1 MNPRPA
7 ASWLLFALFTCNA
20 GALMAQSYPS
30 KPIRV
35 IIATT
40 AGGTTDTIS
49 RLAGQDLTQ
58 RLGQPLV
65 MENRPGGNGVS
76 ATDACARAG
85 ADGHTLCIVSTNSM
99 SFAPHTVSKLPY
111 DTERDIRAVVHLYN
125 LIEGMVANPALPAN
139 SVKELQA
146 LALVKPGSL
155 NFGTLGAGSQ
165 PDVFRQWLAE
175 RWKTEIVGIHYKGA
189 QPIVQALVAGEIH
202 FTQISLGNSAGQ
214 LRAGKIK
221 ALAQGGGKR
230 SRQLPDVPTF
240 EEAGLDFHGGGW
252 WGVIASAAVPDA
264 IVHRINAEYARVL
277 REPKLVDFMD
287 NQFLEPV
294 GGPPETFAAFIR
306 RDRERA
312 GEIVKRYNIP
322 RE

>member
-1 MNPRPA
+1 MKLRIA
-7 ASWLLFALFTCNA
+7 ASWLVLVLLAPGA
-20 GALMAQSYPS
+20 GSLMAQSYPS

-49 RLAGQDLTQ
+49 RLAGQELAP

-65 MENRPGGNGVS
+65 MENRPGGNGVA
-76 ATDACARAG
+76 ATGACATAG
-85 ADGHTLCIVSTNSM
+85 PDGHTLCIVSTNNM
-99 SFAPHTVSKLPY
+99 SFAPHVVSKLPY
-111 DTERDIRAVVHLYN
+111 DSDRDIRAVVHLYN
-125 LIEGMVANPALPAN
+125 LIEGMVAHPSLPAGTVN
-139 SVKELQA
+139 ELRA
-146 LALVKPGSL
+146 LAIAKPGML

-175 RWKTEIVGIHYKGA
+175 RWRTEIAGIHYKGA
-189 QPIVQALVAGEIH
+189 QPIIQALVAGEIH

-230 SRQLPDVPTF
+230 SKQLPKVPTF

-264 IVHRINAEYARVL
+264 IVNRVNAEYARVL
-277 REPKLVDFMD
+277 REPKLAEFME
-287 NQFLEPV
+287 NQFLEGV
-294 GGPPETFAAFIR
+294 GGSPESFAAFIR

-312 GEIVKRYNIP
+312 GEIVKKYNIP